1 MWVTGPMDLDM
12 GAVAAGGVGMGRWVK
27 PQWQARGLRHLVPLH
42 CRPRMDRNANIADR
56 LVKSVFER

>member
-1 MWVTGPMDLDM
+1 MDLDM
-12 GAVAAGGVGMGRWVK
+12 GAVAAGGVGLGRWVK

-42 CRPRMDRNANIADR
+42 CRPRMDRNANIADC